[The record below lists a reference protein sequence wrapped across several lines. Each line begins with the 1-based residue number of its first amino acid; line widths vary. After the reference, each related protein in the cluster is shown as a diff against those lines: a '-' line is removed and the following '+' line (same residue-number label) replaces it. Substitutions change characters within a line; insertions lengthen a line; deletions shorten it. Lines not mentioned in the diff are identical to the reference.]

1 MALKATIYKAELNI
15 ADMDRHYYRDHALTL
30 ACHPS
35 ETLERLMVR
44 LLAYCLFADEAL
56 GFCKGLSA
64 DDEPDLWQKDL
75 TGAITR
81 WIEVGLPDER
91 RLRRACGRAQEV
103 IVLAYGGR
111 ATDLWWQQNAAALAR
126 NNNLRVL
133 AISAEQASLLTT
145 LGQRSMRLDCLIQ
158 DGQAWLADAR
168 QRHEMTPRQLHPSNQ
183 G

>member
-1 MALKATIYKAELNI
+1 MALKATIYKAELTI
-15 ADMDRHYYRDHALTL
+15 ADMDRHYYHDHALTL

-56 GFCKGLSA
+56 SFCKGLST

-91 RLRRACGRAQEV
+91 RLRRACGRAREV

-111 ATDLWWQQNAAALAR
+111 ATDIWWQQNGSALAR
-126 NNNLRVL
+126 NRNLRVL
-133 AISAEQASLLTT
+133 MVSPEQTAWLTR

-158 DGQAWLADAR
+158 EGQVWLADTE
-168 QRHEMTPRQLHPSNQ
+168 QRHEVTPQLLQ
-183 G
+183 